1 MRKNEKQA
9 SVEFKDV
16 TGNKQSW
23 RSTVQKFEL
32 PFLLVMLLML
42 LVVSFIVV
50 SIFIGNCVS
59 VAVSKAID
67 NQDKKNHSNMLTC
80 SKVVVFTDGTAE
92 GELNISTNITE
103 SAQATITINETGEVV
118 YKSRLIK
125 WLDGVHKDK
134 LTVDL
139 EPGRYECTVTLIGWD
154 DDGFE
159 WELATRDMVIVVQQ

>member
-9 SVEFKDV
+9 SVELKDV

-32 PFLLVMLLML
+32 PFLLVMLL
-42 LVVSFIVV
+42 VVPFIVV

-59 VAVSKAID
+59 VAASKAID
-67 NQDKKNHSNMLTC
+67 NQDKKNHENMLTC
-80 SKVVVFTDGTAE
+80 NKVVVFTDGTAD
-92 GELNISTNITE
+92 GELNITTNINE
-103 SAQATITINETGEVV
+103 SVQATITVTESGEVI
-118 YKSRLIK
+118 YKSRLID
-125 WLDGVHKDK
+125 WLDRIKVDK
-134 LTVDL
+134 LAVDL
-139 EPGRYECTVTLIGWD
+139 EPGRYECTVTLSGWD